1 MLRTRVIPIVL
12 LDGYSVLKT
21 IKFDIRRNLGNPITV
36 ARIYNTRD
44 VDELVLL
51 DIDASK
57 ENRKIDIYTIE
68 DIASECFMP
77 LTVGGGLQ
85 TCEDIA
91 EVLAHGADK
100 VVLNTIL
107 FKDATIIRDAVGI
120 FGSQCIVVSLDVI
133 EKDNTYLLFSHSGAD
148 INVTL
153 MEAIQLCNNYG
164 VGEIFL
170 NSVDRDGTM
179 TSYDYNLINLV
190 ANQTRIPII
199 AAGGAGSAQDCSKSI
214 TNGAAAVAAASI
226 FHFTSITP
234 NECKEA
240 MFENNIPVR
249 LTYNNLKP

>member
-21 IKFDIRRNLGNPITV
+21 IKFDIRRNLGNPITI

-77 LTVGGGLQ
+77 LTVGGGLR

-100 VVLNTIL
+100 VALNTVL
-107 FKDATIIRDAVGI
+107 FKDPSNIQQAVKF
-120 FGSQCIVVSLDVI
+120 FGSQCIVISLDVK
-133 EKDNTYLLFSHSGAD
+133 EENGKYALFSHSHTP
-148 INVTL
+148 VQLTL
-153 MEAIQLCNNYG
+153 EDAIALCNHFD
-164 VGEIFL
+164 VGEICL

-179 TSYDYNLINLV
+179 TSYDNNLITFV
-190 ANQTRIPII
+190 ANKTRIPII
-199 AAGGAGSAQDCSKSI
+199 AAGGAAVPNDCIEAIRS
-214 TNGAAAVAAASI
+214 GASAVAAASI

-240 MFENNIPVR
+240 MHDVGIPVR
-249 LTYNNLKP
+249 LTIGQK